1 MPEIDLNALK
11 KRDPLAFHQCMRILR
26 SGELLAAKEKLSQAR
41 DSTDRERAQ
50 RVVDAA
56 KADVVYYQREIE
68 RLKKTD
74 K

>member
-11 KRDPLAFHQCMRILR
+11 KRDPLAFHQRMRILR

-41 DSTDRERAQ
+41 DPTDRERAQ
-50 RVVDAA
+50 GVVDAA
-56 KADVVYYQREIE
+56 KADVAYYQREIE